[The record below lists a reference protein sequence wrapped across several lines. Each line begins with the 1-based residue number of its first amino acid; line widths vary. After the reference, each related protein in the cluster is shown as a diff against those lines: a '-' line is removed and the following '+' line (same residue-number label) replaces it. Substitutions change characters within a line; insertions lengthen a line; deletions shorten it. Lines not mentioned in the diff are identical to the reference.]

1 MLDHVLVCV
10 ASIYF
15 EYNSDSLCSSSK
27 CCASMKEPY
36 NAAQDSE
43 RKRALNLLLSH
54 TKQQE
59 RKDVEV

>member
-1 MLDHVLVCV
+1 M
-10 ASIYF
+10 AIIYF
-15 EYNSDSLCSSSK
+15 KQKSNSFSSPSK
-27 CCASMKEPY
+27 LFPMKELY
-36 NAAQDSE
+36 NASQDSE